1 MELLR
6 RALLVGCALPGLWL
20 LRLAPLDPL
29 LTVVPVDF
37 AARQKQEAASVPDDR
52 KTEAERRRALI
63 PLPVYVEEVVQ
74 YNVFSAVGPQW
85 DRLLGDIDGLE
96 RGKAAGNVLGT
107 RTSADLSETGE
118 TRRYVFFRSDEEPLR
133 DVLDKL
139 AQGGG
144 TTYVS
149 ISRPGEDRHY
159 KVDRRV
165 WSRRDFRPGAGFMGR
180 PAPPARLLYPFR
192 NVALIVVLS
201 GIVFF
206 ALLPGPQRPVPG
218 VHRGPTVLETA
229 ALAGGLL
236 LFALPLV
243 AVGGSVQALTRAPWL
258 TIPCWL
264 LAAAGVHFFA
274 GPGRNAPDAP
284 SPGSAGVPET
294 GHGGAGRR
302 TLSTLFLREGL
313 VFLAMAL
320 GPLAFLVSAS
330 MTLWN
335 R

>member
-6 RALLVGCALPGLWL
+6 RTLLVGCVLPGLWL

-37 AARQKQEAASVPDDR
+37 AARQRQEASSVPDDR
-52 KTEAERRRALI
+52 KTESELRRALI

-85 DRLLGDIDGLE
+85 DRLLDDIDAIE
-96 RGKAAGNVLGT
+96 KRKAGGFGG
-107 RTSADLSETGE
+107 RTSANRTGSDGKL
-118 TRRYVFFRSDEEPLR
+118 RYVFFRSDEEPIR

-144 TTYVS
+144 MTYVS

-159 KVDRRV
+159 QVDRRA
-165 WSRRDFRPGAGFMGR
+165 WTRRDFRPGAGFTGK

-192 NVALIVVLS
+192 MPALAFILT
-201 GIVFF
+201 GIALF
-206 ALLPGPQRPVPG
+206 ALLPGPRRPGARP
-218 VHRGPTVLETA
+218 GPTVLEVA

-236 LFALPLV
+236 IFALPLV

-258 TIPCWL
+258 TIPCWV

-284 SPGSAGVPET
+284 VPEPR
-294 GHGGAGRR
+294 GDGAPSRSF
-302 TLSTLFLREGL
+302 STMFLREGL

-320 GPLAFLVSAS
+320 GPLAFLISAS

>member
-6 RALLVGCALPGLWL
+6 RSLLVGCVLPGLWL

-29 LTVVPVDF
+29 LSVVRVDF
-37 AARQKQEAASVPDDR
+37 AMRQKQEASSVPDDR
-52 KTEAERRRALI
+52 KTEAEKRRALI
-63 PLPVYVEEVVQ
+63 PLPVYVEEVLQ
-74 YNVFSAVGPQW
+74 YNVFSAVGPEW
-85 DRLLGDIDGLE
+85 DRLLGAIDDIEKGKPGGDLDG
-96 RGKAAGNVLGT
+96 
-107 RTSADLSETGE
+107 RTSVDRAGSDGKVP
-118 TRRYVFFRSDEEPLR
+118 YVFFRTDEEPIR
-133 DVLDKL
+133 EVLDKL

-159 KVDRRV
+159 QVDRRT
-165 WSRRDFRPGAGFMGR
+165 WTRRDFRPGAGFAGK

-192 NVALIVVLS
+192 MPALAFILA
-201 GIVFF
+201 GIALF
-206 ALLPGPQRPVPG
+206 ALLPGPRRPGAPP
-218 VHRGPTVLETA
+218 GPTVLEWA
-229 ALAGGLL
+229 ALAGGVL
-236 LFALPLV
+236 LFALPFV

-258 TIPCWL
+258 TIPCWV

-284 SPGSAGVPET
+284 V
-294 GHGGAGRR
+294 HGPRGDRAPSRSFR
-302 TLSTLFLREGL
+302 AMFLREGL

-320 GPLAFLVSAS
+320 GPLAFLISAS

>member
-52 KTEAERRRALI
+52 KSEAEMRRALI

-85 DRLLGDIDGLE
+85 DRLLGGIDDLTP
-96 RGKAAGNVLGT
+96 GKAAGSGRGS
-107 RTSADLSETGE
+107 RTSADLSETDG

-144 TTYVS
+144 TTYIS

-159 KVDRRV
+159 QVDRRV
-165 WSRRDFRPGAGFMGR
+165 WSRRDFQPGAGFTGR

-192 NVALIVVLS
+192 NVALLIVLS

-206 ALLPGPQRPVPG
+206 ALLPGPQRPG
-218 VHRGPTVLETA
+218 TRRGPTILETA

-258 TIPCWL
+258 TIPCWF

-284 SPGSAGVPET
+284 SPDSAGVPES
-294 GHGGAGRR
+294 GDGGAGRR
-302 TLSTLFLREGL
+302 TVSPLFLREGL
-313 VFLAMAL
+313 VFLSMAL

>member
-6 RALLVGCALPGLWL
+6 RALLVGCVLPGLWL

-37 AARQKQEAASVPDDR
+37 AARQREEAASVPDDR
-52 KTEAERRRALI
+52 KTEAEMRRALM

-74 YNVFSAVGPQW
+74 YNVFPAVGRRW
-85 DRLLGDIDGLE
+85 DR
-96 RGKAAGNVLGT
+96 VLGGIDDQA
-107 RTSADLSETGE
+107 RGRA
-118 TRRYVFFRSDEEPLR
+118 RYVFFRPDEEPMR
-133 DVLDKL
+133 EVLDKL

-144 TTYVS
+144 TTFISY
-149 ISRPGEDRHY
+149 SRPGNDRHY
-159 KVDRRV
+159 QVDRRA
-165 WSRRDFRPGAGFMGR
+165 WSRRDFRPGAGFTGR

-192 NVALIVVLS
+192 GIALALILA
-201 GIVFF
+201 GIALF
-206 ALLPGPQRPVPG
+206 ALVPGPQRPG
-218 VHRGPTVLETA
+218 QRRGPTVLETA

-236 LFALPLV
+236 LFALPLA
-243 AVGGSVQALTRAPWL
+243 AVGGSVQAVTQAPWL

-264 LAAAGVHFFA
+264 LAAAGMHFFA
-274 GPGRNAPDAP
+274 VPGRNAPDAP
-284 SPGSAGVPET
+284 S
-294 GHGGAGRR
+294 AGRR
-302 TLSTLFLREGL
+302 TVSALFLREGL

>member
-37 AARQKQEAASVPDDR
+37 AARQKQEAAAVPDDR
-52 KTEAERRRALI
+52 KTEAEMRRALI

-85 DRLLGDIDGLE
+85 DRLLGDIDNLAP
-96 RGKAAGNVLGT
+96 GKAAGSRRGT
-107 RTSADLSETGE
+107 RTDADLSEKDE
-118 TRRYVFFRSDEEPLR
+118 TRRYVFFRSDEAPLR

-159 KVDRRV
+159 QVDRRV
-165 WSRRDFRPGAGFMGR
+165 WSRRDFRPGAGFTGR

-192 NVALIVVLS
+192 NVALLIVLS

-206 ALLPGPQRPVPG
+206 ALLPGPRRPG
-218 VHRGPTVLETA
+218 EHRGPTVLETA

-236 LFALPLV
+236 VFALPLV

-258 TIPCWL
+258 TIPCWV
-264 LAAAGVHFFA
+264 LAAAGVHFYA

-284 SPGSAGVPET
+284 SPGSAVAPES
-294 GHGGAGRR
+294 GHGGGGRR
-302 TLSTLFLREGL
+302 TVNTLFLREGL

>member
-6 RALLVGCALPGLWL
+6 RALLVGCVLPGLWL

-29 LTVVPVDF
+29 LTIVPIDF

-52 KTEAERRRALI
+52 KTEAELRRAVT
-63 PLPVYVEEVVQ
+63 PLPVYVEEVLQ

-85 DRLLGDIDGLE
+85 DRLLGDIDDLEKGKPAGGL
-96 RGKAAGNVLGT
+96 GG
-107 RTSADLSETGE
+107 RTSADPPEPTGKL
-118 TRRYVFFRSDEEPLR
+118 RYVFFRLDEEPIR
-133 DVLDKL
+133 EVLDKL

-159 KVDRRV
+159 QVDRRT
-165 WSRRDFRPGAGFMGR
+165 WGRRDFRPGAGFTGK

-192 NVALIVVLS
+192 IPALAFSLA
-201 GIVFF
+201 GIALF
-206 ALLPGPQRPVPG
+206 ALLPGPRRPGARP
-218 VHRGPTVLETA
+218 GPTVLEAA

-236 LFALPLV
+236 LFSLPLV
-243 AVGGSVQALTRAPWL
+243 AVGGSVQALTRTPWL
-258 TIPCWL
+258 TISCWV

-274 GPGRNAPDAP
+274 NPGRTASGAAVPEPRGDSAP
-284 SPGSAGVPET
+284 SRPVSM
-294 GHGGAGRR
+294 
-302 TLSTLFLREGL
+302 LFLREGL

-320 GPLAFLVSAS
+320 GPLVFLIAAS
-330 MTLWN
+330 TALWN

>member
-1 MELLR
+1 LELLR
-6 RALLVGCALPGLWL
+6 RALLIGCILPGLWL

-29 LTVVPVDF
+29 LTVIPVDF

-52 KTEAERRRALI
+52 KTEAERRRSLI

-74 YNVFSAVGPQW
+74 YNVFSAVGPRW
-85 DRLLGDIDGLE
+85 DRLLRDIDDLK
-96 RGKAAGNVLGT
+96 RGKNAGNRLGG
-107 RTSADLSETGE
+107 RASADLPETDR
-118 TRRYVFFRSDEEPLR
+118 TLRYVFFRPDEEPVR

-159 KVDRRV
+159 QVDRRV
-165 WSRRDFRPGAGFMGR
+165 WTRRDFRPGAAFTGE
-180 PAPPARLLYPFR
+180 PAPPAHLLYPFR
-192 NVALIVVLS
+192 IPALVFGLA
-201 GIVFF
+201 GIVLF
-206 ALLPGPQRPVPG
+206 ALLPSPRRLG
-218 VHRGPTVLETA
+218 VRSGPTVLEAA

-258 TIPCWL
+258 TTPCWV
-264 LAAAGVHFFA
+264 LAAVGVHFFA
-274 GPGRNAPDAP
+274 GPGRNAPAAP
-284 SPGSAGVPET
+284 GTFSERAPE
-294 GHGGAGRR
+294 AGRDGDPR
-302 TLSTLFLREGL
+302 RPVSTVFLREGL

-320 GPLAFLVSAS
+320 GPLVFLISAS
-330 MTLWN
+330 MILWN

>member
-37 AARQKQEAASVPDDR
+37 AARQKQEAAAVPDDR
-52 KTEAERRRALI
+52 KTEAEMRRALI

-85 DRLLGDIDGLE
+85 DRLLGDIDNLAQD
-96 RGKAAGNVLGT
+96 KAAGSGRGT
-107 RTSADLSETGE
+107 RTDADLSEKDE
-118 TRRYVFFRSDEEPLR
+118 KRRYVFFRSDEAPLR

-159 KVDRRV
+159 QVARRV
-165 WSRRDFRPGAGFMGR
+165 WSRQDFRPGAGFTGR

-192 NVALIVVLS
+192 NVALPIVLS

-206 ALLPGPQRPVPG
+206 ALLPGPRRPG
-218 VHRGPTVLETA
+218 AHRGPTVLETA

-258 TIPCWL
+258 TIPCWV

-284 SPGSAGVPET
+284 SPGSAGVPES
-294 GHGGAGRR
+294 GHGGGRR
-302 TLSTLFLREGL
+302 TVNTLFLREGL

>member
-6 RALLVGCALPGLWL
+6 RALLIGCALPGLWL

-37 AARQKQEAASVPDDR
+37 AARQRQEAASVPDDR
-52 KTEAERRRALI
+52 KSDAEIRRALI
-63 PLPVYVEEVVQ
+63 PLPVYVEEVMQ

-85 DRLLGDIDGLE
+85 DRLLGDIDALE
-96 RGKAAGNVLGT
+96 PGKAAGSGLGV
-107 RTSADLSETGE
+107 RTSADLSETVG

-133 DVLDKL
+133 DVLDKI
-139 AQGGG
+139 AQGWG

-159 KVDRRV
+159 QVDRQV
-165 WSRRDFRPGAGFMGR
+165 WSRRDFRPGAGFTGR

-192 NVALIVVLS
+192 NVALVVVLS

-206 ALLPGPQRPVPG
+206 VLLPGRQRPG

-258 TIPCWL
+258 TIPCWF
-264 LAAAGVHFFA
+264 LAAAGVHYFA
-274 GPGRNAPDAP
+274 GPGRNAPDATGA
-284 SPGSAGVPET
+284 GSAGVPES
-294 GHGGAGRR
+294 GRGGAGRR
-302 TLSTLFLREGL
+302 AVSTLFLREGL

-320 GPLAFLVSAS
+320 GPLAFLISAS

>member
-6 RALLVGCALPGLWL
+6 RALLVGCVLPGLWL

-52 KTEAERRRALI
+52 KTEAELRRSLI
-63 PLPVYVEEVVQ
+63 PLPVYVEEVLQ

-85 DRLLGDIDGLE
+85 DRLLSDIDDLE
-96 RGKAAGNVLGT
+96 KGKP
-107 RTSADLSETGE
+107 
-118 TRRYVFFRSDEEPLR
+118 RYVFFRSDEEPIR
-133 DVLDKL
+133 EVLDKL

-159 KVDRRV
+159 QVDRRA
-165 WSRRDFRPGAGFMGR
+165 WTRRDFRPGAGFTGK

-192 NVALIVVLS
+192 IPALAFILA
-201 GIVFF
+201 GIALF
-206 ALLPGPQRPVPG
+206 ALLPGPRRPGARP
-218 VHRGPTVLETA
+218 GPTVLEAA

-236 LFALPLV
+236 LFALPIV

-258 TIPCWL
+258 TIPCWV
-264 LAAAGVHFFA
+264 LAAAGVHYFA

-284 SPGSAGVPET
+284 GPGPRSDSAPSRPV
-294 GHGGAGRR
+294 
-302 TLSTLFLREGL
+302 STLFLREGL

-320 GPLAFLVSAS
+320 GPLAFLISAS

>member
-6 RALLVGCALPGLWL
+6 RTLLVGCCLPGLWL

-29 LTVVPVDF
+29 LTVLPVDF
-37 AARQKQEAASVPDDR
+37 AARQRQEAASVPDDR
-52 KTEAERRRALI
+52 KTEAQIRRALI
-63 PLPVYVEEVVQ
+63 PLPVYVEEVME
-74 YNVFSAVGPQW
+74 YNVFPAVGPRW

-96 RGKAAGNVLGT
+96 AGKTDRSGLGARTGVDRSEAGG
-107 RTSADLSETGE
+107 
-118 TRRYVFFRSDEEPLR
+118 TRRYVFFRSDEEPLT

-149 ISRPGEDRHY
+149 ISRPGGDRHY
-159 KVDRRV
+159 QVDRRV
-165 WSRRDFRPGAGFMGR
+165 WSRRDFRAGTGFTGR

-192 NVALIVVLS
+192 NVAFILIIS
-201 GIVFF
+201 GILFF
-206 ALLPGPQRPVPG
+206 VLMPGPQRPG
-218 VHRGPTVLETA
+218 AQRGLTVRETA
-229 ALAGGLL
+229 ALAGGLV
-236 LFALPLV
+236 LFILPLV
-243 AVGGSVQALTRAPWL
+243 AVGGSIQALTRAPWL

-264 LAAAGVHFFA
+264 LAAAGVHYFA
-274 GPGRNAPDAP
+274 GPGRNAPDI
-284 SPGSAGVPET
+284 PGDEPASVPDS
-294 GHGGAGRR
+294 GDGAGRR
-302 TLSTLFLREGL
+302 MVGTLFLRQGL

-320 GPLAFLVSAS
+320 GPLAFLIAAS

>member
-6 RALLVGCALPGLWL
+6 RAILVGCLLPGLWL

-37 AARQKQEAASVPDDR
+37 AAQQKQEAASVPDER
-52 KTEAERRRALI
+52 KTEAERRRAAI

-74 YNVFSAVGPQW
+74 YNIFSAVGPEW
-85 DRLLGDIDGLE
+85 DRLLRDIDRVE
-96 RGKAAGNVLGT
+96 PGT
-107 RTSADLSETGE
+107 DHP
-118 TRRYVFFRSDEEPLR
+118 YVFFRQDEAPLR
-133 DVLDKL
+133 DVLDRL

-149 ISRPGEDRHY
+149 ISRPGGDRHY
-159 KVDRRV
+159 RVDRRV
-165 WSRRDFRPGAGFMGR
+165 WDRRHFRPGPGFSGT
-180 PAPPARLLYPFR
+180 PAPPARLFYPFR
-192 NVALIVVLS
+192 VVALVFALA
-201 GIVFF
+201 GIVLF
-206 ALLPGPQRPVPG
+206 ALLPGAKRPGARP
-218 VHRGPTVLETA
+218 GPTAREAV
-229 ALAGGLL
+229 ALAGALL

-284 SPGSAGVPET
+284 
-294 GHGGAGRR
+294 GAGRP
-302 TLSTLFLREGL
+302 SVSSLFLREGL
-313 VFLAMAL
+313 AFLAMAL

-330 MTLWN
+330 LTLWN

>member
-1 MELLR
+1 
-6 RALLVGCALPGLWL
+6 
-20 LRLAPLDPL
+20 
-29 LTVVPVDF
+29 VDF
-37 AARQKQEAASVPDDR
+37 AARQRQEAASVPDDR
-52 KTEAERRRALI
+52 KSEAEMRRALI

-85 DRLLGDIDGLE
+85 DRLLGDIDDLE
-96 RGKAAGNVLGT
+96 PGKAAGSRLAS
-107 RTSADLSETGE
+107 RTSADLSQTADG

-144 TTYVS
+144 TTYIS

-159 KVDRRV
+159 QVDRRV
-165 WSRRDFRPGAGFMGR
+165 WSRRDFRPGAGFTGR

-192 NVALIVVLS
+192 SVALLIALS
-201 GIVFF
+201 GIVLFG
-206 ALLPGPQRPVPG
+206 LLPGSQRPG
-218 VHRGPTVLETA
+218 VQRGPTVLETA

-236 LFALPLV
+236 LFAVPLV
-243 AVGGSVQALTRAPWL
+243 AVGGSVQALTRALWL

-264 LAAAGVHFFA
+264 LASAGVHFFA

-284 SPGSAGVPET
+284 DPGPAGVPDS

-302 TLSTLFLREGL
+302 TVNTLFLREGL
-313 VFLAMAL
+313 VFLAMAF
-320 GPLAFLVSAS
+320 GPLVFLVSAS

>member
-29 LTVVPVDF
+29 LTVIPVDF
-37 AARQKQEAASVPDDR
+37 AARQKQEAASVPDHQ
-52 KTEAERRRALI
+52 KTEAQLRRALI

-74 YNVFSAVGPQW
+74 YNVFSAVGPRW
-85 DRLLGDIDGLE
+85 DRLLRDIDDLEPGKVAESGL
-96 RGKAAGNVLGT
+96 GA
-107 RTSADLSETGE
+107 RTSADLSETDG
-118 TRRYVFFRSDEEPLR
+118 TRRYVFFRPDEEPLR

-159 KVDRRV
+159 QADRWV
-165 WSRRDFRPGAGFMGR
+165 WTRRNFRPGAGFTGE
-180 PAPPARLLYPFR
+180 PAPPAHLLYPFR
-192 NVALIVVLS
+192 IVALVLVLV
-201 GIVFF
+201 GIVLF
-206 ALLPGPQRPVPG
+206 ALLPGPQRFG
-218 VHRGPTVLETA
+218 VRAGPTIPEAA

-258 TIPCWL
+258 TIPCWI

-284 SPGSAGVPET
+284 GVGSAGVRES
-294 GHGGAGRR
+294 GRDGAPRR
-302 TLSTLFLREGL
+302 SISTLFLREGMA
-313 VFLAMAL
+313 FLAVAL
-320 GPLAFLVSAS
+320 GPLAFLISAS
-330 MTLWN
+330 VSLWN

>member
-20 LRLAPLDPL
+20 LRLAPLDPF
-29 LTVVPVDF
+29 LTVIPVDF
-37 AARQKQEAASVPDDR
+37 AALQRQEAASVPEDR
-52 KTEAERRRALI
+52 KSEAEKRRAIL

-85 DRLLGDIDGLE
+85 DRLLGDIDALGS
-96 RGKAAGNVLGT
+96 GKAAGGELAA
-107 RTSADLSETGE
+107 RTGSADESH
-118 TRRYVFFRSDEEPLR
+118 RRPPVFFRADEEPLR
-133 DVLDKL
+133 QVLDKL
-139 AQGGG
+139 AEGGG

-159 KVDRRV
+159 RVDRRV
-165 WSRRDFRPGAGFMGR
+165 WTRRDFRPGAGFEGK

-192 NVALIVVLS
+192 NVAVVFVLA
-201 GIVFF
+201 GFVFF
-206 ALLPGPQRPVPG
+206 ALLPIPRSPG
-218 VHRGPTVLETA
+218 WRRGPTVPEAA
-229 ALAGGLL
+229 ALAAALV
-236 LFALPLV
+236 LFAVPLV

-274 GPGRNAPDAP
+274 GPGRNASDAP
-284 SPGSAGVPET
+284 IPGPAGTTAPGGGPARARTVSP
-294 GHGGAGRR
+294 
-302 TLSTLFLREGL
+302 LFLREGV

-320 GPLAFLVSAS
+320 GPLVFLVSAS
-330 MTLWN
+330 MSLWN

>member
-20 LRLAPLDPL
+20 LRLATLDPL

-37 AARQKQEAASVPDDR
+37 AALQRQEAASVPDDR
-52 KTEAERRRALI
+52 KSEAERRRALI

-74 YNVFSAVGPQW
+74 YNVFSAVGPPW
-85 DRLLGDIDGLE
+85 DRLLGEIDDLE
-96 RGKAAGNVLGT
+96 SGKAVGSGLGA
-107 RTSADLSETGE
+107 RRSADLSGTDGP
-118 TRRYVFFRSDEEPLR
+118 RRYLFFRADEEPLR

-159 KVDRRV
+159 QVDRRV
-165 WSRRDFRPGAGFMGR
+165 WSRQDFRPGAGFTGR

-192 NVALIVVLS
+192 GVALLIVLS

-206 ALLPGPQRPVPG
+206 ALLPGPRRPG
-218 VHRGPTVLETA
+218 LHRAPTVLETA
-229 ALAGGLL
+229 GLAGGLL

-274 GPGRNAPDAP
+274 GPARNAPDGP
-284 SPGSAGVPET
+284 SPGSAGVPES
-294 GHGGAGRR
+294 GHEGAARR
-302 TLSTLFLREGL
+302 TVSALFLREGL

>member
-20 LRLAPLDPL
+20 LRLAPLEPL

-37 AARQKQEAASVPDDR
+37 AARQRQEAASVPDDR
-52 KTEAERRRALI
+52 KSEAEMRRALI

-74 YNVFSAVGPQW
+74 YNVFSAVGPRW
-85 DRLLGDIDGLE
+85 DRLLGDIDDLE
-96 RGKAAGNVLGT
+96 PGKAAGSGLGS
-107 RTSADLSETGE
+107 RMSMDLSSTTNG

-133 DVLDKL
+133 DVLDRL

-159 KVDRRV
+159 EVVRRV
-165 WSRRDFRPGAGFMGR
+165 WTRRDFRPGAGFTGR
-180 PAPPARLLYPFR
+180 PAPPARFLYPFR
-192 NVALIVVLS
+192 NVAVLVVLS

-206 ALLPGPQRPVPG
+206 ALLPGPRQ
-218 VHRGPTVLETA
+218 RGPTVFETA

-236 LFALPLV
+236 FFALPLV
-243 AVGGSVQALTRAPWL
+243 AVGGSVQALTRAPGL
-258 TIPCWL
+258 AIPCWF

-284 SPGSAGVPET
+284 SSGSGRVPES
-294 GHGGAGRR
+294 GRGATPRR
-302 TLSTLFLREGL
+302 TVSTLFLREGL

>member
-37 AARQKQEAASVPDDR
+37 AAQQRQEAAAVPDER
-52 KTEAERRRALI
+52 KSEAEKRRAIL

-74 YNVFSAVGPQW
+74 YNVFSAVGPRW
-85 DRLLGDIDGLE
+85 DR
-96 RGKAAGNVLGT
+96 VLGGVDAVA
-107 RTSADLSETGE
+107 ADSDGGG
-118 TRRYVFFRSDEEPLR
+118 TRRYVYFRVDEEPLR
-133 DVLDKL
+133 EVLDKL

-159 KVDRRV
+159 RVDRRV
-165 WSRRDFRPGAGFMGR
+165 WTRRDFRAGPGFEGK

-192 NVALIVVLS
+192 NLAVFFVLS
-201 GIVFF
+201 GFAFF
-206 ALLPGPQRPVPG
+206 MLLPIPRNPG
-218 VHRGPTVLETA
+218 WRRGPAVPEVA
-229 ALAGGLL
+229 ALAAALV
-236 LFALPLV
+236 LFAAPLV
-243 AVGGSVQALTRAPWL
+243 AVGGSIQALTRAPWL

-264 LAAAGVHFFA
+264 LAAAGVHVFA

-284 SPGSAGVPET
+284 IAGSAGATDSGT
-294 GHGGAGRR
+294 GHAGALTVPDLPLDER
-302 TLSTLFLREGL
+302 LEPLR
-313 VFLAMAL
+313 
-320 GPLAFLVSAS
+320 S
-330 MTLWN
+330 
-335 R
+335 

>member
-6 RALLVGCALPGLWL
+6 RALLVGCVLPGLWL

-37 AARQKQEAASVPDDR
+37 AARQKQEAASVPDDQ
-52 KTEAERRRALI
+52 KTEAERRQALL

-74 YNVFSAVGPQW
+74 YNVFPAVGPQW
-85 DRLLGDIDGLE
+85 DRLLGGIDDLGA
-96 RGKAAGNVLGT
+96 GKAATRGIAG
-107 RTSADLSETGE
+107 RTSADRPSADP
-118 TRRYVFFRSDEEPLR
+118 TRRYLFFRSDEAPIRE
-133 DVLDKL
+133 VLDKL

-144 TTYVS
+144 KAYVS

-159 KVDRRV
+159 LVDRRA
-165 WSRRDFRPGAGFMGR
+165 WTRSDFRPGAGFTGK
-180 PAPPARLLYPFR
+180 PAPPARFLYPFR
-192 NVALIVVLS
+192 NAALGLVLG
-201 GIVFF
+201 GIALFV
-206 ALLPGPQRPVPG
+206 LLPGPRRPGARP
-218 VHRGPTVLETA
+218 GPTVLETA

-258 TIPCWL
+258 TIPCWG

-274 GPGRNAPDAP
+274 GPRANAPDAP
-284 SPGSAGVPET
+284 GASSAEFAASERDLTSRRPV
-294 GHGGAGRR
+294 GA
-302 TLSTLFLREGL
+302 LFLREGL
-313 VFLAMAL
+313 VFLTMAL
-320 GPLAFLVSAS
+320 GPLAFLISAS